1 MKKIK
6 SADEY
11 FQYAQDNWRNI
22 LLRLRAIIKST
33 GLEETFKW
41 QGPVYTHN
49 GKNVVGLYAF
59 KSFTSI
65 WFFQGVF
72 LKDEQNKLVN
82 AQEGVTKALRQWR
95 ISDQS
100 EIDEKLIKSYIEEAI
115 ANQEKGLTIKPER
128 KKKLVMPE
136 QLNQA
141 LNNNTGAKQAFKN
154 LTPAKQRE
162 YVEHITE
169 AKREKTRQNRIE
181 KIIPMILD
189 NRGLNDRY
197 KN

>member
-1 MKKIK
+1 MKKIGT
-6 SADEY
+6 ADDY
-11 FQYAQDNWRNI
+11 FHEAKNNWKYI
-22 LLRLRAIIKST
+22 LLRLREIIKST

-95 ISDQS
+95 ISDES

-128 KKKLVMPE
+128 KKKLIMPE

-141 LNNNTGAKQAFKN
+141 LDNDTRAKKAFNN

-162 YVEHITE
+162 YAEYIAE
-169 AKREKTRQNRIE
+169 AKREETKQSRIE

-189 NRGLNDRY
+189 KRGLNDRY